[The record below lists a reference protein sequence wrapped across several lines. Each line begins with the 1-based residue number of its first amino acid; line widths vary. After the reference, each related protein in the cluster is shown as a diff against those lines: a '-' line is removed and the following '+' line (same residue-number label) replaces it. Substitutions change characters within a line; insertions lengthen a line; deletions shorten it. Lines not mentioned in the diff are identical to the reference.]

1 MNRRTILLTLL
12 VLLALIAPAA
22 MTSAQTPVPSDSAR
36 LPVTVQAHDG
46 LTLNGQY
53 SPTTA
58 QVPEEGAPTVLLL
71 HMLRSN
77 LSSWDALVPSLVE
90 AGFNVLAVDLR
101 GHGNTGGMQ
110 NWNAALIDVQTWLD
124 WLRQQPGVRPDAIS
138 IMGASIGANLALMGC
153 ANDPDC
159 LTVVALSPGENYGG
173 LQPGT
178 VLDALEDRSILLVSS
193 RGDRESLPAVT
204 QFAASAPGHVGLN
217 LYPGNAHGTN
227 LFAELEDF
235 FIEMLLCWFFMTGTP
250 FF

>member
-1 MNRRTILLTLL
+1 MKRRSIFFTITLAFTLL
-12 VLLALIAPAA
+12 GAA
-22 MTSAQTPVPSDSAR
+22 SMTSAQTPVPSDSAQ
-36 LPVTVQAHDG
+36 LPVTIPAHDG
-46 LTLNGQY
+46 LTLSGQY
-53 SPTTA
+53 SATTTES
-58 QVPEEGAPTVLLL
+58 PEEGAPTILLL

-77 LSSWDALVPSLVE
+77 LSAWDPLVPSLLE

-110 NWNAALIDVQTWLD
+110 NWSAALMDVQTWLD

-173 LQPGT
+173 LEPEAS
-178 VLDALEDRSILLVSS
+178 LASLEERPILLVSS

-204 QFAASAPGHVGLN
+204 QFAASAPGHVGLT

-227 LFAELEDF
+227 FFTELEDF
-235 FIEMLLCWFFMTGTP
+235 FTDMLLCWFFLTGIP
-250 FF
+250 FL